1 MNQGGEVSGAANSI
15 FDPELFVPTQ
25 GFMGC
30 PNRYELGGVKL
41 AILGLPFDCGRNP
54 VRIGSRLGPFAIREQ
69 SALVRPYQPP
79 FADFNPL
86 TALGVVDCGDAKVTP
101 GSIEPAFETME
112 AALREIA
119 GRGVRT
125 IAMGGD
131 GSVTLPQLRA
141 LHRFYPELVVL
152 HFDAHTDTY
161 PPSGQERHN
170 TATTFTRAAEEGLI
184 DPENSLHIGAR
195 GPIYLAG
202 VFEHTRSLG
211 YELITGVDLMATG
224 IEATLAHVHE
234 RLAGRSVFLCWDMDF
249 FDPSCAPG
257 VCTPTWGGVTAREG
271 LAILQGLKGLDFV
284 GFDVN
289 TVSPP
294 HDLGGMTAFLAGTV
308 MLEFLTLACHAP
320 SLAPGLNL
328 SG

>member
-1 MNQGGEVSGAANSI
+1 MSEGGDSI
-15 FDPELFVPTQ
+15 FDPALFVPTQ

-30 PNRYELGGVKL
+30 PNRYQLGGAKL
-41 AILGLPFDCGRNP
+41 AILGLPFDCGRHP
-54 VRIGSRLGPFAIREQ
+54 VRIGARQGPFAIREQ

-79 FADFNPL
+79 AADFNPL

-101 GSIEPAFETME
+101 GRIEPAFETME
-112 AALREIA
+112 AAIREIA

-125 IAMGGD
+125 LTMGGD
-131 GSVTLPQLRA
+131 GAVTLPQLRA
-141 LHRFYPELVVL
+141 LHRFHPDLVVL

-161 PPSGQERHN
+161 PGSGQEHHN

-184 DPENSLHIGAR
+184 DTAGSLHIGAR
-195 GPIYLAG
+195 GPTYLPG

-211 YELITGVDLMATG
+211 YELISGLELMEKG
-224 IEATLAHVHE
+224 IEATLAHIHD
-234 RLAGRSVFLCWDMDF
+234 RLAGRPVYLCWDMDF

-257 VCTPTWGGVTAREG
+257 VCTPTWGGVTSREG

-284 GFDVN
+284 AFDVN

-294 HDLGGMTAFLAGTV
+294 HDIGGMTAFLAGTV

-320 SLAPGLNL
+320 SLAPGLKLTNQQTRQ
-328 SG
+328 